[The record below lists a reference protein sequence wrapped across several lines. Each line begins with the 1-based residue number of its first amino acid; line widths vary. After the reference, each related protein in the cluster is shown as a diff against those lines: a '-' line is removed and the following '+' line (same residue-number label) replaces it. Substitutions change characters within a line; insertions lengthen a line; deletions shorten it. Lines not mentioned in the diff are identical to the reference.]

1 MSRLLMVE
9 RAILEVCGKS
19 QKTIFQ
25 ISNETGMDLSL
36 VGSLCIRLNKKGI
49 LQRQSSTYSI
59 NKDANSLLIAN
70 TPENIKKEVNEVSK
84 SMVANYFNQKNDR
97 SLKLQKVYVN
107 KTEELILKSML
118 DQLNSF
124 VEELQKSHKKSSHNI
139 VKKQKVIMW
148 GHGNYSDLINSSL
161 ALAK

>member
-25 ISNETGMDLSL
+25 ISNETGMSLSL
-36 VGSLCIRLNKKGI
+36 VGSLCVRLNKKGI
-49 LQRQSSTYSI
+49 LKRQDSTYSL
-59 NKDANSLLIAN
+59 NKDAQGLMIAN
-70 TPENIKKEVNEVSK
+70 AVENVRKEVNEVAS
-84 SMVANYFNQKNDR
+84 SIVENYFSQKENR

-107 KTEELILKSML
+107 KTEELILNSML

-124 VEELQKSHKKSSHNI
+124 VEELQRNYKKSSNNI
-139 VKKQKVIMW
+139 VKKQKVLLW
-148 GHGNYSDLINSSL
+148 GHGNYSDIINSSL
-161 ALAK
+161 NLAK